1 MAERSEMAGPAP
13 KDDEAQFSEIQ
24 DGQKDIAKT
33 VDGDMMMVEA
43 DGRKPSQKV
52 WLWTES
58 NKRKTGSSLTTN
70 KSYNPEEDGPPAS
83 SVPPKLPGRLELES
97 HQKTSEY
104 LEVGLIIGD
113 QPDKYRS
120 KGVSRD
126 AAREKARKEQGV
138 MRRDQNAMRVFAP
151 VTPVISKAVK
161 YYVGVKETEGRLFPR
176 VIAGDNIFFY
186 AEFWH
191 GLPNGE
197 NKRAR
202 STYVNNRTGFHAAS
216 NKTPAKHNSI
226 VDASDQSNKLIESNS
241 PGATTTE
248 NLANTLVLQST
259 LFQQTENRKYF
270 EDMVKVMESA
280 AQDPRV
286 GPHAKNDGV
295 KAFFAFDDASYK
307 DGLGD
312 EDIIQLKD
320 ELTKSVPAM
329 RDLDPAVIQD
339 VRRIIKDNNWS
350 ERLPYCGIGS
360 FLDLC
365 QEHVHPGFAEEVKRA
380 EVDRLLTI
388 VRITG
393 RHWKEWALSNLKGTV
408 DTFGAAISSE
418 K

>member
-1 MAERSEMAGPAP
+1 MAETSEMAGPAP

-24 DGQKDIAKT
+24 NGQKDIAKT
-33 VDGDMMMVEA
+33 VDGDLMMVEA
-43 DGRKPSQKV
+43 DGRKPLQKV

-58 NKRKTGSSLTTN
+58 NKRKTGSSSTTN

-113 QPDKYRS
+113 QPDKFRS
-120 KGVSRD
+120 EGVSRD

-202 STYVNNRTGFHAAS
+202 NTYVNNRTGLHAAS
-216 NKTPAKHNSI
+216 NKTPAKRDSI
-226 VDASDQSNKLIESNS
+226 VDASDQSNKWMESNP

-259 LFQQTENRKYF
+259 LFERPENRKYF
-270 EDMVKVMESA
+270 EDMVKVMEIA

-295 KAFFAFDDASYK
+295 KAFFAFDDASYM

-312 EDIIQLKD
+312 EEIIQVKD
-320 ELTKSVPAM
+320 ELKKSVPAM
-329 RDLDPAVIQD
+329 RDLNPAVIQG
-339 VRRIIKDNNWS
+339 VRRIIKNNNWS

-393 RHWKEWALSNLKGTV
+393 RHWKE
-408 DTFGAAISSE
+408 
-418 K
+418 

>member
-1 MAERSEMAGPAP
+1 MAETSEMAGPAP

-24 DGQKDIAKT
+24 NGQKGIAKT
-33 VDGDMMMVEA
+33 VDGDLMMVEA
-43 DGRKPSQKV
+43 DGRKPLQKV

-58 NKRKTGSSLTTN
+58 NKRKTGSSSTTN

-113 QPDKYRS
+113 QPDKFRS

-138 MRRDQNAMRVFAP
+138 MRRNQNAMRVFAP

-197 NKRAR
+197 SKRAR
-202 STYVNNRTGFHAAS
+202 TTYVNNRTGFHAAS
-216 NKTPAKHNSI
+216 NKTPAKRDSI
-226 VDASDQSNKLIESNS
+226 VDASDQSNKWMESNP
-241 PGATTTE
+241 PGAITTE

-259 LFQQTENRKYF
+259 LFERPENRKYF

-295 KAFFAFDDASYK
+295 KAFFAKARNA
-307 DGLGD
+307 G
-312 EDIIQLKD
+312 
-320 ELTKSVPAM
+320 SV
-329 RDLDPAVIQD
+329 Q
-339 VRRIIKDNNWS
+339 
-350 ERLPYCGIGS
+350 
-360 FLDLC
+360 
-365 QEHVHPGFAEEVKRA
+365 
-380 EVDRLLTI
+380 
-388 VRITG
+388 
-393 RHWKEWALSNLKGTV
+393 
-408 DTFGAAISSE
+408 
-418 K
+418 

>member
-1 MAERSEMAGPAP
+1 MAENSEMAGPAP

-24 DGQKDIAKT
+24 NGQKGIAKT
-33 VDGDMMMVEA
+33 VDGDLMMVEA
-43 DGRKPSQKV
+43 DGRKPLQKV

-58 NKRKTGSSLTTN
+58 NKRKTGSSSTTN

-113 QPDKYRS
+113 QPDKFRS

-138 MRRDQNAMRVFAP
+138 MRRNQNAMRVFAP

-197 NKRAR
+197 SKRAR
-202 STYVNNRTGFHAAS
+202 TTYVNNRTGFHAAS
-216 NKTPAKHNSI
+216 NKTPAKRDLI
-226 VDASDQSNKLIESNS
+226 VDASDQSNKWMESNP
-241 PGATTTE
+241 PGAITTE
-248 NLANTLVLQST
+248 NLANTL
-259 LFQQTENRKYF
+259 
-270 EDMVKVMESA
+270 VMESA

-295 KAFFAFDDASYK
+295 KAFFAFDDASYM

-312 EDIIQLKD
+312 EEIIQVKD
-320 ELTKSVPAM
+320 ELNIRSWGYNDIM
-329 RDLDPAVIQD
+329 RFETDIQT
-339 VRRIIKDNNWS
+339 RRVYRPC
-350 ERLPYCGIGS
+350 E
-360 FLDLC
+360 
-365 QEHVHPGFAEEVKRA
+365 
-380 EVDRLLTI
+380 T
-388 VRITG
+388 
-393 RHWKEWALSNLKGTV
+393 
-408 DTFGAAISSE
+408 
-418 K
+418 